1 MNNKMFDSKD
11 FLALFQEA
19 GISAETITKDFTD
32 ALNAALAEKKR
43 IDEEEAKR
51 KAEEEAAR
59 KREELKAALEAAKAK
74 TKMREADDLAARVNA
89 FMKTHYAEFSNSD
102 ITGQQ
107 IVELCDEM
115 SNLVKGFKDLEK
127 MFNNIQKEEKKDCGF
142 AVPKDPISDF
152 LRANGLL

>member
-43 IDEEEAKR
+43 IDDEEAKR

-74 TKMREADDLAARVNA
+74 TKMREADDLAARINA
-89 FMKTHYAEFSNSD
+89 FVKTHYVEFSEAG

-107 IVELCDEM
+107 IVELCDEAA
-115 SNLVKGFKDLEK
+115 NLIKGLKDIEK
-127 MFNNIQKEEKKDCGF
+127 MFDNVQKEEKKDCGF
-142 AVPKDPISDF
+142 AIPKDPIGDF